1 MVPSTM
7 LYASGWHEI
16 ILPSL
21 RDGAGTVLPTWFRRI
36 TRREHV
42 ASQYETADAARH
54 YQRAYADHCLEG
66 RLRRER
72 VGCILDLLADSPGG
86 RLLDGGSGPGV
97 LAHSL
102 LESRRHD
109 FDITVLDQSRAM
121 IQQCVDNAP
130 DTKRLHAYVGD
141 LESLPFADGSF
152 DVSIVTGALEYT
164 NAHAA
169 ISELSRVTR
178 SDGTVIISMLNPLS
192 PFHLIQWLL
201 FWPVLRILGVIEK
214 VLGLRPG
221 RQHGAPKS
229 GIHAIRRSALLEI
242 MRESELAGAEV
253 VYLAP
258 TVLVPPLD
266 RLPGVTHKADRVVPA
281 LAALR
286 LTPWLATG
294 YLVVARRR

>member
-1 MVPSTM
+1 MVPSAM
-7 LYASGWHEI
+7 LFAGGWHEI

-21 RDGAGTVLPTWFRRI
+21 RAGAGTILPTWFHRI

-42 ASQYETADAARH
+42 ASQYETVDAALQYR
-54 YQRAYADHCLEG
+54 RAYADNCMEG

-72 VGCILDLLADSPGG
+72 VGRILDLLADSPGG

-97 LAHSL
+97 LARSL
-102 LESRRHD
+102 LQSRRHD
-109 FDITVLDQSRAM
+109 FDVTVLDQSPAM
-121 IQQCVDNAP
+121 IEQCVDKAAGGEG
-130 DTKRLHAYVGD
+130 LHAYVGD

-152 DVSIVTGALEYT
+152 DVSVVTGALEYT
-164 NAHAA
+164 NARTA

-178 SDGTVIISMLNPLS
+178 SGGMVIISMLNPLS
-192 PFHLIQWLL
+192 PYQLTQWLL

-214 VLGLRPG
+214 VFGLRPG
-221 RQHGAPKS
+221 HCHGAQKS
-229 GIHAIRRSALLEI
+229 GIRAIRRSALREI
-242 MRESELAGAEV
+242 MREDKLTEVEV

-266 RLPGVTHKADRVVPA
+266 RIPAVTRRADQVAPA

-286 LTPWLATG
+286 LTPWLATA